1 MRTAR
6 GGGGGPRAAP
16 PPPGAPAGAARRA
29 GHQAAGARV
38 GGGYFQPGF
47 VAVKDTPFNNA
58 DIDGFVFQNARLT
71 GAGTMRATEQLGA
84 EYRFDFDVAQG
95 TFLVRDVRGSLVWFD
110 GALAVDV
117 GQFKVPFLLAELTS
131 ESKLQFAAPTDVRR
145 LSYGRDRGLQVRGEG
160 ELGGVFLAAQAGVF
174 NGEGQNVANNID
186 DDYTYAGRLE
196 VHPLGEVPAGEP
208 DLDDSPLRVAVGGS
222 FLYSPT
228 VARKDLSLG
237 DAGAEEW
244 RAAGELRL
252 KWRGVSLRGEIV
264 TAQLSGDGAAQEYGR
279 QAFYAQAGYVLPF
292 GFVPKLEIAA
302 RFARYDLN
310 DAEDGYVPVGDR
322 LQFEVQDNAET
333 QVVDVGLN
341 AYVVGHRLKVMLMYR
356 LTDFQEGAE
365 VDEDRDV
372 LIGDTFYAFLQFGWL

>member
-1 MRTAR
+1 MSTAR
-6 GGGGGPRAAP
+6 WLALATLCAAS
-16 PPPGAPAGAARRA
+16 PAAAADGDALRPVQVA
-29 GHQAAGARV
+29 GDHLTL
-38 GGGYFQPGF
+38 GGYFQPGY
-47 VAVKDTPFNNA
+47 VAVKDTPFDNDDA
-58 DIDGFVFQNARLT
+58 DGFQFGNARLT
-71 GAGTMRATEQLGA
+71 ARGRLQATKQLEAGL
-84 EYRFDFDVAQG
+84 RFDVEAGQG
-95 TFLVRDVRGSLVWFD
+95 ALQVRDLRGTLAWFD

-131 ESKLQFAAPTDVRR
+131 ESRLQFAAPTDVDR
-145 LSYGRDRGLQVRGEG
+145 LSYGRDRGLQVRAART
-160 ELGGVFLAAQAGVF
+160 LGGVHLGAQLGVF
-174 NGEGQNVANNID
+174 NGEGQNVSGNPD
-186 DDYTYAGRLE
+186 DDYTYAGRVE
-196 VHPLGEVPAGEP
+196 VHPLGEVSEGEP
-208 DLDDSPLRVAVGGS
+208 DLDGSPLRVAVGGS

-252 KWRGVSLRGEIV
+252 KWRGLSVRGEFV
-264 TAQLSGDGAAQEYGR
+264 TAQLSGDSAAQEYGR
-279 QAFYAQAGYVLPF
+279 RAFYAQAGYVLPLD
-292 GFVPKLEIAA
+292 FVPKLELVA

-310 DAEDGYVPVGDR
+310 DEEDGYVPVGDR

-333 QVVDVGLN
+333 QQVDVGLN

-372 LIGDTFYAFLQFGWL
+372 LIGDTFYAFLQLGWL